1 MSPTKHAFLS
11 ASSAHRWL
19 ECTAAP
25 KMEAKF
31 PATKSTFAE
40 EGTLAHSIAELK
52 LRAYAVEPMSQS
64 VVKEQMDMLR
74 TNELYQPEMDGYTES
89 YLDYVKE
96 ILLSYPTKPYIV
108 VEKRV
113 SFSDYVPRGFGTADC
128 LIMTPNEVHVIDLKY
143 GKGVPVSPTNNPQM
157 RLYALGALAAYQLL
171 YNFERVHMHIVQPR
185 LNAYGQETM
194 TVKALTRWAEDVVIP
209 KAKEADSDDGKFN
222 PGEWCKFCRA
232 KAQCKARA
240 EKYAAMVETAHE
252 KRDMTMITM
261 PELGKYLEAAKLL
274 KDWVED
280 IQEYGL
286 SCGLKG
292 IHVPGWKVVEG
303 RGSRAFTDADA
314 AFETLIKSGID
325 ESVLYERVPLTLAKT
340 EKAIGKTLFA
350 DLVGSYVEKRPGKP
364 TLAPTSDKR
373 PPMKLTQNAADVFSK
388 IDN

>member
-1 MSPTKHAFLS
+1 MSRQHALLS

-31 PATKSTFAE
+31 PDTTSEFAR
-40 EGTLAHSIAELK
+40 EGTLAHDFAELK
-52 LRAYAVEPMSQS
+52 LRGYAVEPMSQS
-64 VVKEQMDMLR
+64 TFRHRLDTLR
-74 TNELYQPEMDGYTES
+74 TNKLYQPEMDTHTDAYF
-89 YLDYVKE
+89 DYVKE
-96 ILLSYPTKPYIV
+96 ILLSYPAKPYVV

-113 SFSDYVPRGFGTADC
+113 AFDAYVPQGFGTADC
-128 LIMTPNEVHVIDLKY
+128 LIMAPGELHVIDFKY

-171 YNFERVHMHIVQPR
+171 YQFERVHMHIVQPR
-185 LNAYGQETM
+185 LNAYGQETIE
-194 TVKALTRWAEDVVIP
+194 VKALQRWAEDVVIP
-209 KAKEADSDDGKFN
+209 KAQEAASDNGKFN

-240 EKYAAMVETAHE
+240 EKYAAMVEVAHE

-261 PELGKYLEAAKLL
+261 PELGKYLEAVKLL
-274 KDWVED
+274 KEWADD
-280 IQEYGL
+280 LQEYGL
-286 SCGLKG
+286 SCGLQG

-314 AFETLIKSGID
+314 AFEKLMQNGIE

-340 EKAIGKTLFA
+340 EKAIGKALFTE
-350 DLVGSYVEKRPGKP
+350 LVGDYVEKRPGKP
-364 TLAPTSDKR
+364 TLAPESDKR
-373 PPMKLTQNAADVFSK
+373 PPMKLTQNAADVFKK
-388 IDN
+388 IEN